1 MSRIVL
7 RVLPLVALLAS
18 SGCIAVTAKD
28 NRFGPECEAV
38 VVQDRLFVVNT
49 ATGDVGEIDLSTA
62 EPFRPGP
69 TGAGSDC
76 D

>member
-1 MSRIVL
+1 MNRIVL

-18 SGCIAVTAKD
+18 SGCIAVSAKN

-38 VVQDRLFVVNT
+38 VVQDRLYVVNT
-49 ATGDVGEIDLSTA
+49 STGNVGEIDLSTA
-62 EPFRPGP
+62 RPFRPAP
-69 TGAGSDC
+69 AEAGSNC